1 MQVRSRIGTAVRTG
15 VQNGA
20 EGERECSTSD
30 RSECFEGIAVDQCM
44 AIARGTTWLSAS
56 LQPSL
61 SDGSRLVGTHLAN
74 ALTTLYESPTVRPEM
89 AQSVSR
95 SSVSRESVQA
105 SAELLKSLREKLW
118 DTLEI
123 LAPRPLPASL
133 EPASVD

>member
-1 MQVRSRIGTAVRTG
+1 
-15 VQNGA
+15 
-20 EGERECSTSD
+20 
-30 RSECFEGIAVDQCM
+30 
-44 AIARGTTWLSAS
+44 
-56 LQPSL
+56 
-61 SDGSRLVGTHLAN
+61 
-74 ALTTLYESPTVRPEM
+74 M

-133 EPASVD
+133 DPVIVEQLIFV